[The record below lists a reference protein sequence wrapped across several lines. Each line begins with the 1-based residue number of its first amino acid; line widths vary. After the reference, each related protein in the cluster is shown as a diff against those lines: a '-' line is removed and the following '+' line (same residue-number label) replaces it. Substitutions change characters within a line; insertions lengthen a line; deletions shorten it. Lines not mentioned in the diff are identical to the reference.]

1 MSKPPRNLRLA
12 LALLICAPSAHG
24 LNAQTPSAPTQR
36 TTSKPAAKSPR
47 EAAARRRKALALLR
61 EVAGAARNIEEPT
74 RRAGV
79 LTFCADALWD
89 GDEQSARSLFR
100 RAWETATEADEEDW
114 DEVGRNGGRDLPE
127 RYTAARDLVLQ
138 YAAARDPRMAEPLL
152 RALDE
157 WLARHNESTGDAD
170 DSFTSDGRRLSLAH
184 TLLEDGA
191 YTSAAAVAAPA
202 LSGSVGGDF
211 VLFLMRLREHAPA
224 EADALYLR
232 ALTAARSDPNA
243 GANEALLLSS
253 YTLTPRMLASLDA
266 SGSLQLRPVAGGA
279 GGVAPDIS
287 PRVRAA
293 FFDAAAAILLRPG
306 GNAAASYF
314 AVGRL
319 LPFFERDAP
328 RYAPALHARV
338 AALAQ
343 ELEDARRASLDSRL
357 GTLSPASGST
367 QDPLGQYVE
376 ATARASDERSRDAS
390 RLTAVQEAAKRRL
403 WERARTFAGEI
414 VDEETRRA
422 ARSVIAARQ
431 VAALPEAYA
440 DNQGDDFEK
449 AAAFVRAA
457 ELTPA
462 LRALGLAEASEL
474 AARRGKRERGAALL
488 EEAFGHA
495 REAAG
500 DVTMRAAA
508 ALVTATTAVRLD
520 SPRAWDALAETV
532 DAVNEDVELDNVPS
546 FDSPSRV
553 GLAPGEREAFG
564 DAFAAYT
571 LDGLFEEAARKDFE
585 RAAAEARRLKSEL
598 LRADALVACAGVV
611 LAKPPGAKAR

>member
-1 MSKPPRNLRLA
+1 V
-12 LALLICAPSAHG
+12 ALL
-24 LNAQTPSAPTQR
+24 L
-36 TTSKPAAKSPR
+36 
-47 EAAARRRKALALLR
+47 
-61 EVAGAARNIEEPT
+61 EVASTASHIEEPT
-74 RRAGV
+74 ERAGV

-114 DEVGRNGGRDLPE
+114 TEVERNGGRDLPE

-157 WLARHNESTGDAD
+157 WLARHQSGAGDAD
-170 DSFTSDGRRLSLAH
+170 GPPAHDDGRRLSLAH

-191 YTSAAAVAAPA
+191 YASAAAVAAPA

-211 VLFLMRLREHAPA
+211 VHFLVRLRERAPA
-224 EADALYLR
+224 EADGLYLR
-232 ALTAARSDPNA
+232 ALAAARSDPNA

-253 YTLTPRMLASLDA
+253 YTLTPRLLASFDVDGALH
-266 SGSLQLRPVAGGA
+266 LRPVAASGGA
-279 GGVAPDIS
+279 APDIS

-293 FFDAAAAILLRPG
+293 FFDAAAAILLRPAG
-306 GNAAASYF
+306 DARPGNTPAALYF

-328 RYAPALHARV
+328 RYAPALHARA

-343 ELEDARRASLDSRL
+343 ELEAARRASLDSRL
-357 GTLSPASGST
+357 ATLGPASGNP
-367 QDPLGQYVE
+367 QDPLAAYVE
-376 ATARASDERSRDAS
+376 AAARASDERSRDGA
-390 RLTAVQEAAKRRL
+390 RLTAVEEAAKRRL
-403 WERARTFAGEI
+403 WERARSLAAEI
-414 VDEETRRA
+414 ADEEMRRV
-422 ARSVIAARQ
+422 ARSVTAARQ

-440 DNQGDDFEK
+440 DDQRDDFEK

-462 LRALGLAEASEL
+462 LRALGLAEAAGL
-474 AARRGKRERGAALL
+474 AARRGKRERAAALL

-495 REAAG
+495 REAGG
-500 DVTMRAAA
+500 DAAMRAAA
-508 ALVTATTAVRLD
+508 ALVTATTALRLD
-520 SPRAWDALAETV
+520 SPRAWDALAEAV
-532 DAVNEDVELDNVPS
+532 DAVNEDEEFDNVPS

-564 DAFAAYT
+564 DAFGAYT
-571 LDGLFEEAARKDFE
+571 LDGLFEEAARKGFD
-585 RAAAEARRLKSEL
+585 RAAAEARRLKSGL
-598 LRADALVACAGVV
+598 LRANALIACAGVA
-611 LAKPPGAKAR
+611 LAKAPAAKAR